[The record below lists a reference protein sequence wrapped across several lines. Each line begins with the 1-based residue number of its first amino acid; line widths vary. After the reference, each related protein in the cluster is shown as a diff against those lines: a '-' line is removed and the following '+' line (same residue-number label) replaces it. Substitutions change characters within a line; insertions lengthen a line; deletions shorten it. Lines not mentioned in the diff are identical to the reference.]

1 LGIFLL
7 VYFNAATG
15 ASLLYNVVGL
25 LVGIVGHAIIV
36 VYALRRRSR
45 LESGPQRGAAASS

>member
-1 LGIFLL
+1 ML

-15 ASLLYNVVGL
+15 SNLAFNVIGL
-25 LVGIVGHAIIV
+25 LVVMVGHAIIV

-45 LESGPQRGAAASS
+45 LESGPQRGAEANL